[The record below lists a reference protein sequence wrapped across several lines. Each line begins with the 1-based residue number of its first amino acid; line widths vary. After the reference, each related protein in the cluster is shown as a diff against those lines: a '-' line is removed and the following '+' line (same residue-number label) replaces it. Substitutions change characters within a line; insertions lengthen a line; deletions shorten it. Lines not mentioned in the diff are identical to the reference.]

1 MGQIK
6 KKRERLEILYDIL
19 RIIRDNNN
27 SIKPTPLLRF
37 SNLSS
42 QNFNEYLKELK
53 EKELIREIIDKNKR
67 KHITLTDNGFN
78 YLEKY
83 SYIKGFIEE
92 FNL

>member
-1 MGQIK
+1 MK

-42 QNFNEYLKELK
+42 QNFNEYMKELK
-53 EKELIREIIDKNKR
+53 EKELVREILDKKRR
-67 KHITLTDNGFN
+67 KHITLTDTGFT

-83 SYIKGFIEE
+83 KYIKGFVEE